1 MFFIGDQLCS
11 HGRAIADLM
20 TVACLAMSSKLS
32 VEMER
37 EHCLNTNY
45 QQRFVTIAVLVPL
58 AGRALQ
64 CFRRFVDLRIV
75 QGFGGQQTRNHAFN
89 CLKYCLGIAVAAVHW
104 HLHDGDSANGSPF
117 WYVLAFVSVAYS
129 FWWDVTRDWGLA
141 CNPCDMKHGGL
152 REDLL
157 FLPHWSR
164 RGGLYYAAVAL
175 NCVARFSGL
184 IAIAL
189 VPSAWKDGTMLA
201 LGLIEVQIS
210 LRTESMSLNNLQVCR
225 RSVWNCFRM
234 EWEQVRCR
242 TWHVAFAHALHSC
255 TVAGGNGGLYKT

>member
-20 TVACLAMSSKLS
+20 TVACLTISSKSS
-32 VEMER
+32 VEIDR
-37 EHCLNTNY
+37 EHCLNQSY
-45 QQRFVTIAVLVPL
+45 QQRFITIAVLVPL

-64 CFRRFVDLRIV
+64 CFRRFVDLRVV
-75 QGFGGQQTRNHAFN
+75 QGLGGQQTRNHALN
-89 CLKYCLGIAVAAVHW
+89 CLKYCLGIAVAAMHGR
-104 HLHDGDSANGSPF
+104 LHDGESASGTTV
-117 WYVLAFVSVAYS
+117 WYILAFVSVSYS

-157 FLPHWSR
+157 FLPYWSR

-184 IAIAL
+184 VAIAV
-189 VPSAWKDGTMLA
+189 VPSAWKDATMLA

-210 LRTESMSLNNLQVCR
+210 LRNESMSLNVFSRCAGEVCGIV
-225 RSVWNCFRM
+225 S
-234 EWEQVRCR
+234 EWSGNKCG
-242 TWHVAFAHALHSC
+242 AAHR
-255 TVAGGNGGLYKT
+255 V